1 VNLVEYVFAAALES
15 DGSSRT
21 AVACGG
27 RSLTY
32 SQLLASV
39 RKFGGALKSL
49 GVRRGERVAIVA
61 ADCPEFV
68 AAFLGTTAVGS
79 VAVPASTLATPAELE
94 HVLSHCGARV
104 AVVTEDQLDKL
115 RSVRARLP
123 QIKTVLLVGEE
134 GKSEAGGGVAGLAVA
149 PERVSSSGESPGGVL
164 SSAQSLDGLLGFGE
178 VLAAAD
184 EAEVEDVDEE
194 TPAFIL
200 YTSGS
205 TGRPK
210 GATHVHRSLPHT
222 VETYC
227 KRVLRVSPED
237 RLFSSSRLFFA
248 YGLGNSLSFP
258 LSSGATSILCRER
271 PTPQAIAELFERER
285 PTIFFAVPA
294 VFRALL
300 EHAARGGELKTDSI
314 SFCVSA
320 GERLPERIFREWREL
335 TGLYILD
342 GIGSTEML
350 HMFFSNTREKIRP
363 GSSGVVVPG
372 YEARLARREGQE
384 VEGEGAG
391 DLFVK
396 GRSATVGYWNEPEKT
411 ADSMRDGWV
420 RTGDIYRRD
429 AEGFYWF
436 EGRGDDLFKVK
447 GLWVFPAE
455 IEEALLS
462 HSEVHEVAVVPRSDA
477 DGFNSV
483 VAFVVLA
490 SKTAGDEATVEKLKA
505 HLSATLPLYKC
516 PSEFRFADSL
526 PRTAT
531 GKLQRFKLRE
541 ELSNTSRSGD
551 ATT

>member
-1 VNLVEYVFAAALES
+1 VNLVEYVFAAALDS
-15 DGSSRT
+15 DASAKT
-21 AVACGG
+21 AVSCGG
-27 RSLTY
+27 RSVTY
-32 SQLLASV
+32 EQLLVTV
-39 RKFGGALKSL
+39 RKFGGALRSL
-49 GVRRGERVAIVA
+49 GIAKGERVAIAA

-68 AAFLGTTAVGS
+68 AAFLGTAAVCS

-94 HVLSHCGARV
+94 YVLSHCGARV

-123 QIKTVLLVGEE
+123 QLEAVLLVGREE
-134 GKSEAGGGVAGLAVA
+134 GKTGSDDAGAA
-149 PERVSSSGESPGGVL
+149 SSSDKTPDGVL
-164 SSAQSLDGLLGFGE
+164 SFDEIVG
-178 VLAAAD
+178 AANV
-184 EAEVEDVDEE
+184 AEVEDADDE
-194 TPAFIL
+194 TAAFIL

-210 GATHVHRSLPHT
+210 GATHVHRSLPYT

-227 KRVLRVSPED
+227 KRVLRVAPED

-271 PTPQAIAELFERER
+271 PTPQTIAEVFERER

-300 EHAARGGELKTDSI
+300 EHCTRGGELKTDSI
-314 SFCVSA
+314 GFCVSA
-320 GERLPERIFREWREL
+320 GERLPERIYREWKAL
-335 TGLYILD
+335 TGLDILD

-350 HMFFSNTREKIRP
+350 HMFFSNTREKIKP

-372 YEARLARREGQE
+372 YEAKLARREGRE

-396 GRSATVGYWNEPEKT
+396 GRSATVGYWDEPEKT

-455 IEEALLS
+455 IEEALIA
-462 HSEVHEVAVVPRSDA
+462 HAEVHEAAVVPRSDA

-490 SKTAGDEATVEKLKA
+490 SRGAGDEATVERLKT
-505 HLSATLPLYKC
+505 HLSATLPFYKC
-516 PSEFRFADSL
+516 PSEFRFAESL

-541 ELSNTSRSGD
+541 ELSNSSRSGD
-551 ATT
+551 STS

>member
-1 VNLVEYVFAAALES
+1 VNLVEYVFAAALDS
-15 DGSSRT
+15 DATAKT
-21 AVACGG
+21 AVSCGG
-27 RSLTY
+27 RSVTY
-32 SQLLASV
+32 EQLLVSV
-39 RKFGGALKSL
+39 RKFGGALRSL
-49 GVRRGERVAIVA
+49 GIAKGERVAIVA

-68 AAFLGTTAVGS
+68 AAFLGTAAVGS

-94 HVLSHCGARV
+94 YVLSHCGARV

-115 RSVRARLP
+115 RNVRARLP
-123 QIKTVLLVGEE
+123 QLETVLLIGREE
-134 GKSEAGGGVAGLAVA
+134 GSLD
-149 PERVSSSGESPGGVL
+149 GVL
-164 SSAQSLDGLLGFGE
+164 SFDEIVG
-178 VLAAAD
+178 AANVI
-184 EAEVEDVDEE
+184 EVEDADDE

-210 GATHVHRSLPHT
+210 GATHVHRSLPYT

-271 PTPQAIAELFERER
+271 PTPQTIAEVFERER

-300 EHAARGGELKTDSI
+300 EHCSRGGELKTDSI
-314 SFCVSA
+314 GFCVSA
-320 GERLPERIFREWREL
+320 GERLPERIYREWKAL
-335 TGLYILD
+335 TGLDILD

-350 HMFFSNTREKIRP
+350 HMFFSNTREKIKP
-363 GSSGVVVPG
+363 GSSGVLVPG
-372 YEARLARREGQE
+372 YDAKLTRREGRE

-455 IEEALLS
+455 IEEALIT
-462 HSEVHEVAVVPRSDA
+462 HAEVHEAAVVPRSDA

-490 SKTAGDEATVEKLKA
+490 SREAGGAATVEKLKA
-505 HLSATLPLYKC
+505 HIAAKLPFYKC
-516 PSEFRFADSL
+516 PSEFRFAESL

-541 ELSNTSRSGD
+541 ELSNSSRSGD
-551 ATT
+551 STS

>member
-1 VNLVEYVFAAALES
+1 MNLVEYVFSTTRASGVEA
-15 DGSSRT
+15 RT

-27 RSLTY
+27 RQLSY
-32 SQLLASV
+32 SQLLVAV
-39 RKFGGALKSL
+39 RRFGGALRSL
-49 GVRRGERVAIVA
+49 GVRRGERVAIVS
-61 ADCPEFV
+61 ADCTEFV
-68 AAFLGTTAVGS
+68 AAFLGTAAVGS

-94 HVLSHCGARV
+94 YVLSHCGAR
-104 AVVTEDQLDKL
+104 AVVVTGDQLDKL
-115 RSVRARLP
+115 RSIRGSLPRLE
-123 QIKTVLLVGEE
+123 TVLLVG
-134 GKSEAGGGVAGLAVA
+134 SQEAKAG
-149 PERVSSSGESPGGVL
+149 SGEADDGVL
-164 SSAQSLDGLLGFGE
+164 NFDEAASGVLGF
-178 VLAAAD
+178 D
-184 EAEVEDVDEE
+184 EAVGAACEAEIEDVDDE

-210 GATHVHRSLPHT
+210 GATHVHRSLPYT

-227 KRVLRVSPED
+227 KRVLRVSHED

-271 PTPQAIAELFERER
+271 PTPQTIAEVFEREK
-285 PTIFFAVPA
+285 PSIFFAVPA

-300 EHAARGGELKTDSI
+300 EHCARSGELKTGSI
-314 SFCVSA
+314 RFCVSA
-320 GERLPERIFREWREL
+320 GERLPERIYREWRAL
-335 TGLYILD
+335 TGLDILD

-350 HMFFSNTREKIRP
+350 HMFFSNTRERIKP
-363 GSSGVVVPG
+363 GSSGEAVPG
-372 YEARLARREGQE
+372 YEARLVDREGRE
-384 VEGEGAG
+384 VEGAG

-396 GRSATVGYWNEPEKT
+396 GRSAAVGYWNEPEKT
-411 ADSMRDGWV
+411 ADAMRGGWI

-447 GLWVFPAE
+447 GMWVFPSE
-455 IEEALLS
+455 IEDALLS
-462 HSEVHEVAVVPRSDA
+462 HPEVQEAAVVPRSDA

-483 VAFVVLA
+483 VAFVIVKSD
-490 SKTAGDEATVEKLKA
+490 SKGDAALSEKLKA
-505 HLSATLPLYKC
+505 HLSMTLPPHKR
-516 PSEFRFADSL
+516 PSEFRFAKSL

-541 ELSNTSRSGD
+541 ELNATPNT
-551 ATT
+551 